1 MNSLA
6 IHLSCQSIP
15 MLHNSLILQKRS
27 SDTLV
32 CDEVNLDSSCPADLP
47 DVVVDAENRSVSICG
62 STAWRRLA
70 DLPGLFVGIM
80 SHESIHHTL
89 LKIDRDS
96 SDNLDDVASL
106 SAVTRSLK
114 DIVLVS
120 KYKHGMIGFHL

>member
-1 MNSLA
+1 
-6 IHLSCQSIP
+6 
-15 MLHNSLILQKRS
+15 
-27 SDTLV
+27 
-32 CDEVNLDSSCPADLP
+32 
-47 DVVVDAENRSVSICG
+47 VVVDAENRSVSICG

-80 SHESIHHTL
+80 SHESIHLTL

-106 SAVTRSLK
+106 SAISRSLK